1 MFQHLI
7 CSGDSFTSGYG
18 LKNAINSWPY
28 LLAEKLNL
36 GVINLAREGMGN
48 EHIIQ
53 SIIEKDLHNS
63 FVVCGFTQPSRVE
76 FKDNK
81 TGKKFTTIPNRRGL
95 TEFENIFWHD
105 YYDELYYYEKF
116 INQVKLFSA
125 YLKLNKI
132 PYIFFDVMPINH
144 YCQNFDN
151 NYLWFNSENMCSIT
165 YPNKLSDGHP
175 DEIAHEIMAEK
186 LFKII
191 LDKIG

>member
-63 FVVCGFTQPSRVE
+63 FVVCGFTQP
-76 FKDNK
+76 
-81 TGKKFTTIPNRRGL
+81 
-95 TEFENIFWHD
+95 
-105 YYDELYYYEKF
+105 
-116 INQVKLFSA
+116 
-125 YLKLNKI
+125 
-132 PYIFFDVMPINH
+132 
-144 YCQNFDN
+144 
-151 NYLWFNSENMCSIT
+151 
-165 YPNKLSDGHP
+165 
-175 DEIAHEIMAEK
+175 
-186 LFKII
+186 
-191 LDKIG
+191 